1 MPKKKSQKN
10 PPSRKVTVGHSKKRS
25 EFFLPLA
32 GIVLMS
38 FVGMGYFYNSSQPE
52 KQAVLAQ
59 AVVEETPKPVFRGIG
74 EIPVLTARG
83 VYAFDVD
90 SGVELFSKN
99 AEDPLLPASTT
110 KIATALVAMETYKP
124 GDVLTVSGT
133 NNVFG
138 QKMGLYTGER
148 ISAEALIY
156 GTLIHSANDAA
167 TALAASYP
175 GGRGEFINAMN
186 QLASDWGLSKT
197 HFTNPVGFDEYLHF
211 STARDLAMLAR
222 LAMEEP
228 KFAQIVGLQSA
239 VVTSFDGR
247 TVHRLTNTNQLLG
260 SVPGVVGIKT
270 GHTITSGESLVTRT
284 DRDGHKVLIALVGS
298 TNRFGETRALIDWIF
313 ASYVWEKEEISQ
325 K

>member
-1 MPKKKSQKN
+1 MPLVSV
-10 PPSRKVTVGHSKKRS
+10 SLV
-25 EFFLPLA
+25 A
-32 GIVLMS
+32 
-38 FVGMGYFYNSSQPE
+38 FVGMGYFYYAPE
-52 KQAVLAQ
+52 PSKKQAVLAQ
-59 AVVEETPKPVFRGIG
+59 AVVEEKSKPVFRGVG
-74 EIPVLTARG
+74 EIPVFTARG
-83 VYAFDVD
+83 IYAFDVD
-90 SGVELFSKN
+90 SGEVLFSKN

-110 KIATALVAMETYKP
+110 KIATALVAMKTFKP
-124 GDVLTVSGT
+124 DDVLTVTGIS
-133 NNVFG
+133 NVSG
-138 QKMGLYTGER
+138 QKMGLFTGEQ
-148 ISAEALIY
+148 ITAEALIY

-167 TALAASYP
+167 MALSASYP
-175 GGRGEFINAMN
+175 GGRQEFINAMN

-239 VVTSFDGR
+239 VVTSIDGR
-247 TVHRLTNTNQLLG
+247 IVHRLTSTNQLLG
-260 SVPGVVGIKT
+260 DVPGVVGIKT

-298 TNRFGETRALIDWIF
+298 ANRFGESRALIDWIF
-313 ASYVWEKEEISQ
+313 ESYVWENEEVTQ